1 MMAALQFILEDFGL
15 LYVKGA
21 DLGIVTTG
29 GARACVIRVV
39 LGFQQFQVF
48 LIQEVVIACL
58 GKAKDLIL
66 GGIVHQ
72 NHMVSSPWIGRAR
85 GLQISRPGRDD
96 HIF

>member
-15 LYVKGA
+15 LYIEGA
-21 DLGIVTTG
+21 NLGIVTAG
-29 GARACVIRVV
+29 GAGACVIRIV

-85 GLQISRPGRDD
+85 GLQIGCPGGDN